1 MSENNGQ
8 LTIEESAQLIFDL
21 MYGKKQMN
29 LLQAY
34 STVSHKYKI
43 DYSYEEIKDYLFHHE
58 LQKTE
63 E

>member
-1 MSENNGQ
+1 MNENNE
-8 LTIEESAQLIFDL
+8 LTIHECAQLIFDL
-21 MYGKKQMN
+21 MYGKKQKN

-43 DYSYEEIKDYLFHHE
+43 DYSYEEMKDYLFHHE